1 MSDKVAAGVLLL
13 MVVGVVGLGGIWALD
28 TTVGEVGTQT
38 TIEGDVVQNGTWQS
52 IANGTDADRYS
63 APVTVENETRELAD
77 DEYHWNSSDAAINMP
92 EKYNET
98 TDSYENVTVAGVTA
112 TTLPDSGG
120 AFISIAA
127 PLTRVPGWMA
137 LLIAAG
143 LVVFALRAL
152 NDRRGRG
159 GAFP

>member
-1 MSDKVAAGVLLL
+1 MTDKVAAGVLLL
-13 MVVGVVGLGGIWALD
+13 VVVGVVGLGGIWALD

-38 TIEGDVVQNGTWQS
+38 TIEGEVVQNGTWQS

-63 APVTVENETRELAD
+63 EPVTVENETRELAD
-77 DEYHWNSSDAAINMP
+77 DEFQWNSSDATINMP
-92 EKYNET
+92 EKYSEAS
-98 TDSYENVTVAGVTA
+98 DSYENVTVSGVTA
-112 TTLPDSGG
+112 TTLPDTGG

-137 LLIAAG
+137 LLVSVG
-143 LVVFALRAL
+143 LVVLALRAL

>member
-1 MSDKVAAGVLLL
+1 MTDKVAAGVLLL
-13 MVVGVVGLGGIWALD
+13 VVVGVVGLGGIWALD
-28 TTVGEVGTQT
+28 TTVGEVGNQT
-38 TIEGDVVQNGTWQS
+38 VIEGDVVQNGTWQS

-63 APVTVENETRELAD
+63 DPVTVENETRELAD
-77 DEYHWNSSDAAINMP
+77 DEFQWNSSDATINMP
-92 EKYNET
+92 EKYSEAS
-98 TDSYENVTVAGVTA
+98 DSYENVTVSGVTA
-112 TTLPDSGG
+112 TTLPDTGG

-137 LLIAAG
+137 LLVSVG
-143 LVVFALRAL
+143 LVVLALRAL